1 MKPIRFIKAAFA
13 SAMAVALFPHAAAAN
28 PAAAD
33 VKAAERAGQT
43 YFAIIYDP
51 GPEWKRGEPLSAQGL
66 DDHGRYMRK
75 LAQDGVLILAGP
87 LSTSEGGLVIL
98 AAGDLHEAA
107 AIMAQD
113 PAVLQGKF
121 VGRVSEWRPLIDP
134 QKLLRPGEAAAR

>member
-1 MKPIRFIKAAFA
+1 MKTIRFIKAAFA
-13 SAMAVALFPHAAAAN
+13 SAMAMALVPHAAAAN
-28 PAAAD
+28 PS
-33 VKAAERAGQT
+33 AAEGKAVEHARQP
-43 YFAIIYDP
+43 YFAIMYDP

-66 DDHGRYMRK
+66 GDHGRYMRK

-98 AAGDLHEAA
+98 VAGNLDEAA
-107 AIMAQD
+107 DIMARD

-134 QKLLRPGEAAAR
+134 NKLLGPGQATTR